1 MVTKLLNEDAV
12 YEIIVELY
20 AKERTIK
27 DLSQEFNVSRQAIAQ
42 INEGRSYKMDY
53 YKYPIRT
60 YEESVMLREREKLK
74 KKQEKRSGNTS

>member
-1 MVTKLLNEDAV
+1 MATKLLSEDAV

-20 AKERTIK
+20 AKERTVK
-27 DLSQEFNVSRQAIAQ
+27 DLSKEFNVSRQAIGL

-60 YEESVMLREREKLK
+60 HQDSLIIREKDKLK
-74 KKQEKRSGNTS
+74 KKQEKQSGNTG